1 MTLKHIRK
9 SISKFSSLHVY
20 LARKRLPGSDR
31 GIQTN
36 PFEVLSQEVKKNRPI
51 KYAELPFVVTLCE

>member
-36 PFEVLSQEVKKNRPI
+36 PFEVLSQEVKKIDQSNMQS
-51 KYAELPFVVTLCE
+51 YLLW

>member
-20 LARKRLPGSDR
+20 LARKRLPGSDQ

-36 PFEVLSQEVKKNRPI
+36 PFEVLSQEVKKIDQSNMQS
-51 KYAELPFVVTLCE
+51 YLLW

>member
-1 MTLKHIRK
+1 MTLKHICK

-36 PFEVLSQEVKKNRPI
+36 PFEVLSQEVKKIDQSNMQS
-51 KYAELPFVVTLCE
+51 YLLW

>member
-9 SISKFSSLHVY
+9 SISKFSSLHIY

-36 PFEVLSQEVKKNRPI
+36 PFEVLSQEVKKIDQSNMQS
-51 KYAELPFVVTLCE
+51 YLLW

>member
-36 PFEVLSQEVKKNRPI
+36 PFEILSQEVKKIDQSNMQS
-51 KYAELPFVVTLCE
+51 YLLW